1 MTGLMGNDQ
10 RRHKRV
16 FISAAA
22 MVPAADR
29 GIPDSA
35 EQHSA
40 GVTET
45 DTQAMSRKPIAEQE
59 TGITRADNLDQSG
72 VPDITRVDIDME
84 DDSDCGAGTDIPG
97 IIITEATGDSGQDS
111 ESADGSDDEDGA
123 FVPHDSGDVGQ
134 PAVIRA
140 GVSRQ
145 ASDKEPSWFNP
156 DLYERVFS
164 NGRVILAVA
173 AALWAVIEFLILPH
187 I

>member
-16 FISAAA
+16 FIPAAA
-22 MVPAADR
+22 MAPAAER

-45 DTQAMSRKPIAEQE
+45 DTEAMSRKPIAEQE
-59 TGITRADNLDQSG
+59 TGIMHADNPDQSG
-72 VPDITRVDIDME
+72 VPDITRVEME
-84 DDSDCGAGTDIPG
+84 SDSGCRAGTDIPG
-97 IIITEATGDSGQDS
+97 IIITEASGESGQVS
-111 ESADGSDDEDGA
+111 ESADLADDEDGS
-123 FVPHDSGDVGQ
+123 FIPHDSGDVGQ

-145 ASDKEPSWFNP
+145 ASDKEPSWINP

>member
-1 MTGLMGNDQ
+1 MGNEQ

-22 MVPAADR
+22 MVPDADR

-45 DTQAMSRKPIAEQE
+45 DTQAMSRKPLAEQE
-59 TGITRADNLDQSG
+59 TGVTRTDNLDRSG
-72 VPDITRVDIDME
+72 VPDITRVDTE
-84 DDSDCGAGTDIPG
+84 SGSDCGAGTDIPG
-97 IIITEATGDSGQDS
+97 IIITEASVESGQAS
-111 ESADGSDDEDGA
+111 ESADGADDEDGA

-145 ASDKEPSWFNP
+145 ASDKEPSWINP

-173 AALWAVIEFLILPH
+173 VALWAVIEFLILPH

>member
-16 FISAAA
+16 FIPVAA
-22 MVPAADR
+22 MAPATDR

-40 GVTET
+40 CVTET
-45 DTQAMSRKPIAEQE
+45 DTEAMSRKPIAEQE
-59 TGITRADNLDQSG
+59 TGVTCADNPDRSGLPDNTRADMESDSG
-72 VPDITRVDIDME
+72 
-84 DDSDCGAGTDIPG
+84 CGAGTDIPC
-97 IIITEATGDSGQDS
+97 IIITEASGESGQAY
-111 ESADGSDDEDGA
+111 ESADGTDDEDGS
-123 FVPHDSGDVGQ
+123 FIPHDSGDAGQ
-134 PAVIRA
+134 SAVIRA

-145 ASDKEPSWFNP
+145 ASDKEPSWFHP

>member
-1 MTGLMGNDQ
+1 MGNEQ

-35 EQHSA
+35 EQQHSEC
-40 GVTET
+40 VTES
-45 DTQAMSRKPIAEQE
+45 DTQAMSRKPLAEQE
-59 TGITRADNLDQSG
+59 TGVTRADNLDRSG
-72 VPDITRVDIDME
+72 VPDITRVDTE
-84 DDSDCGAGTDIPG
+84 SDSGCGAGTDIPG
-97 IIITEATGDSGQDS
+97 IIITENSGDSGQAS
-111 ESADGSDDEDGA
+111 ESADGTDDEDGA
-123 FVPHDSGDVGQ
+123 FIPHDSGDVGQ

-145 ASDKEPSWFNP
+145 ASDKEPSWINP